1 MELTL
6 TSFPWLPGLRGYDRI
21 WLTDIY
27 ENCGN
32 KRVIEQMKARVIF
45 FCFLRCVVIHNYYYH
60 YYYLLPLCRVQ
71 SVAAI
76 L

>member
-27 ENCGN
+27 EKCGN
-32 KRVIEQMKARVIF
+32 KRIIEQVKAHMT
-45 FCFLRCVVIHNYYYH
+45 FLFHEMCYY
-60 YYYLLPLCRVQ
+60 
-71 SVAAI
+71 
-76 L
+76 